1 VVSRR
6 QFLRASIQVAY
17 MAPIVA
23 GLLDMA
29 GFARHAAAQGA
40 GNGNGGGNGKG
51 NGGSGGQGGGGQG
64 GGGQGG
70 GGQGGGGQ
78 GGGGKSKD
86 ANDRSSTG
94 RSPTGNSGKG
104 ASVGGSSTR
113 FRHRTGIEEAIANGR
128 YIMRDKWGRTII
140 NRAATNADRRRL
152 KSLLN

>member
-1 VVSRR
+1 MVSRR

-51 NGGSGGQGGGGQG
+51 NGGSGGQGGGG
-64 GGGQGG
+64 
-70 GGQGGGGQ
+70 
-78 GGGGKSKD
+78 KSKD

-94 RSPTGNSGKG
+94 RSPTGNNGKG